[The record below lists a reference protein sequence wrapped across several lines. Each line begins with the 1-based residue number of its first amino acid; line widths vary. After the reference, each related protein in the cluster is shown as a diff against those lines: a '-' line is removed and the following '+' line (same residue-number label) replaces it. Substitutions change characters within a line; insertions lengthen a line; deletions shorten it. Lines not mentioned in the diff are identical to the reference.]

1 MTASVPPLLRV
12 VIVAALLVGL
22 VMAALR
28 WSRPESRIPA
38 RQKALMSAVSSRNW
52 SKVERLM
59 SENYR
64 DHWHH
69 DRAHARDTLST
80 VAGGFLT
87 LEVTLQAPVL
97 DIDATGGP
105 EIRGRLRLQGSGGGL
120 APMVQREV
128 NRLEEPFVFV
138 WEKTG
143 SLPWHWSLLRVEQE
157 ELQRRASLNLP
168 GLR

>member
-1 MTASVPPLLRV
+1 MTASVPPLVRV
-12 VIVAALLVGL
+12 IIIGALLVGL

-28 WSRPESRIPA
+28 WSRPEARVAA

-52 SKVERLM
+52 VKVERLM
-59 SENYR
+59 SENYS
-64 DHWHH
+64 DHWHS
-69 DRAHARDTLST
+69 DREHARDTVSA

-87 LEVTLQAPVL
+87 LDVTLQAPVL
-97 DIDATGGP
+97 DVDAPGGP

-143 SLPWHWSLLRVEQE
+143 SMPWHWSLLRVEQP
-157 ELQRRASLNLP
+157 ELERRAPLNLP